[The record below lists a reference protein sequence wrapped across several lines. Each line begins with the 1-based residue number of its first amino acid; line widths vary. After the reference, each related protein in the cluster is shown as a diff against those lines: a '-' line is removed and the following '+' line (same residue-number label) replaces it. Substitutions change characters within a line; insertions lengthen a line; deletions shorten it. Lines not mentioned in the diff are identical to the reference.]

1 MLVCPLPVVAMNDG
15 YQVGFVYGSNVSLL
29 LYGANAPYC
38 EKIDNACHL
47 SSKSVVFKYGRMATI
62 REMAV
67 FNAVEYLKT
76 IDELKLEANETC
88 RQSITDYFCSQIPKS
103 DAEEETFG
111 EDTEKKRKACF
122 QGTKSCSERVQSSWG
137 PSFGDCNA
145 TEESRTTLRKCVPL
159 PSNGICPKRVYNVSI
174 YSLQKRL

>member
-159 PSNGICPKRVYNVSI
+159 PSNDICPKRVYNVSI